1 MLSRE
6 NERGAAFPFERARQP
21 PGAPCSTDTSRSQAR
36 DSSRSSWRAR
46 RVLRARG
53 ARLDVRRARA
63 PRPRRSDH
71 PRRFRARESEDRVS
85 ARRDTLTRATRRQK
99 KAHTLII
106 LRRVFA
112 RLRAPLFRLSSPRHA
127 PPPRI
132 LPAADAVARPP
143 RTHRRS
149 RWGRKPRENIV
160 SVRHRSAVA
169 CPAPLSLPRVAPR
182 SRARNRRRH
191 AADLAM
197 PPPSPPRAPQTSST
211 TSPRSRA
218 TAPAPRSNSSSSTAS
233 MTSSAA
239 RARAWTSAPPPA
251 VGSRWRPSTC
261 R

>member
-1 MLSRE
+1 M
-6 NERGAAFPFERARQP
+6 ARAPRP
-21 PGAPCSTDTSRSQAR
+21 PGP
-36 DSSRSSWRAR
+36 
-46 RVLRARG
+46 
-53 ARLDVRRARA
+53 RRASRCAPSRA

-71 PRRFRARESEDRVS
+71 RAPSFSRERIRGSRQRP
-85 ARRDTLTRATRRQK
+85 ARYTDARYAPTE

-112 RLRAPLFRLSSPRHA
+112 RRRAPLFRFSSPRHA

-169 CPAPLSLPRVAPR
+169 CPAPVSLPRVAPR